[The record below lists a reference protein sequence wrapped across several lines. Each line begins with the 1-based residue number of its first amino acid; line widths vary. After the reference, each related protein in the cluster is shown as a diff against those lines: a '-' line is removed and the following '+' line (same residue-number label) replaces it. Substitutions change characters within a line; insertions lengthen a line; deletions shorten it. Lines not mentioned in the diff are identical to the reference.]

1 MYAGYDMQPPDAK
14 SVRELRLEIE
24 EFHTEYCN
32 VLDRG
37 DLDHW
42 VDFFAEDALYRITA
56 RENADA
62 GLRVGLVYAEGR
74 GMIRDRAFA
83 ILHTQ
88 MFAPRYMQHLTSN
101 VRIVA
106 VEEAAGGTGGGKP
119 PVPSVHAVGAAEG
132 SLIKAQS
139 NYLLL
144 QTLVEG
150 PTTIHQSG
158 RYFDTFVRQGG
169 RLLIRERQCIYD
181 TVLIANDLVYPV

>member
-1 MYAGYDMQPPDAK
+1 MYAGYDMPAVDAK
-14 SVRELRLEIE
+14 SVRDLRREIE

-32 VLDRG
+32 VLDQG
-37 DLDHW
+37 ALDRW
-42 VDFFAEDALYRITA
+42 VEFFAEDSLYRITA

-83 ILHTQ
+83 IMHTQ
-88 MFAPRYMQHLTSN
+88 MFAPRYMQHFTSN
-101 VRIVA
+101 VRVIS
-106 VEEAAGGTGGGKP
+106 VEGG
-119 PVPSVHAVGAAEG
+119 
-132 SLIKAQS
+132 LIKAQT

-144 QTLVEG
+144 QTLVDG

-158 RYFDTFVRQGG
+158 RYYDTFVRENGC
-169 RLLIRERQCIYD
+169 LLIRERQCVYD